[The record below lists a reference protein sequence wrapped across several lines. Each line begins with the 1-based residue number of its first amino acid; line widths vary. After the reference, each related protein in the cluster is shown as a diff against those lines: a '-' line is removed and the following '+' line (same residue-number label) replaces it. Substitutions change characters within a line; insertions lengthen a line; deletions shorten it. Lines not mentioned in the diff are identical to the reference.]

1 MDPVTIAQNQAVYR
15 VPETIPPSQAKSP
28 PAGPLTALR
37 TYNTPIPRIK
47 DAFMHYWNINHT
59 IMFLIHMCRILS
71 KALTKNTKW
80 YIPLLPPPLFQTRW
94 RLASSML

>member
-1 MDPVTIAQNQAVYR
+1 MKSEFQALTLRHMNGPAITTQNQVVER

-47 DAFMHYWNINHT
+47 DALMRY
-59 IMFLIHMCRILS
+59 
-71 KALTKNTKW
+71 
-80 YIPLLPPPLFQTRW
+80 
-94 RLASSML
+94 